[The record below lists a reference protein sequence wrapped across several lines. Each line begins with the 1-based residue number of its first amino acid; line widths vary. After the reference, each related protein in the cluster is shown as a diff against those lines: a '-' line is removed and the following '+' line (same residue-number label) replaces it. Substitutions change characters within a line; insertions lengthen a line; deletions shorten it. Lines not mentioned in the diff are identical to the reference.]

1 MPVSNI
7 DHINLRASRE
17 LLDELRDFYANVVG
31 LTDGLRPTFRE
42 FGYWLYAGERAIVHL
57 SLAAEGE
64 VRAADVPSTFA
75 HVAFACSGRTTYERR
90 LSECGVTYDVAV
102 VPEAGVTQLFFQDP
116 AGNVVELSFDSEET

>member
-7 DHINLRASRE
+7 DHINLRAPRE

-31 LTDGLRPTFRE
+31 LTDGRRPPFRE
-42 FGYWLYAGERAIVHL
+42 FGYWMYAGERAIVHL

-75 HVAFACSGRTTYERR
+75 HVAFACSDRTACERR
-90 LSECGVTYDVAV
+90 LSECGVAYDVAV
-102 VPEAGVTQLFFQDP
+102 VPEVGVTQLFLKDP
-116 AGNVVELSFDSEET
+116 AGNVVELSFDSEAT